1 MVSEFKK
8 YRRGLEPGTIE
19 RHDFGSKAG
28 DPDWCYSC
36 GEHRNHPAHAAKDA
50 ELAKFDFEKHSLKVS
65 LARAEAQLAEARKAL
80 EEAREVVDACAGD
93 NRPARAWAI
102 TVRDGIDGA
111 LAALRALTGGQ
122 ADG

>member
-1 MVSEFKK
+1 MSEFQK

-50 ELAKFDFEKHSLKVS
+50 ELTAVKVS
-65 LARAEAQLAEARKAL
+65 NNKWLAKWERAEAALAEARKAL
-80 EEAREVVDACAGD
+80 KLAEQMMTKDSLCEAERLEEGLSVV
-93 NRPARAWAI
+93 R
-102 TVRDGIDGA
+102 
-111 LAALRALTGGQ
+111 RALTGGQ